1 MKLQSQSMIMH
12 FTEDVTV
19 GDLSATLVALV
30 HVNSVS
36 DTNPDI
42 EFADIININFRGVE
56 VNGWQNWKKF
66 KEFHMGM
73 GINYDEIINAEFDKI
88 FNTKSIC
95 RELGHGG

>member
-1 MKLQSQSMIMH
+1 MKLVSQSMIQH
-12 FTEDVTV
+12 YEESITV

-42 EFADIININFRGVE
+42 EFADLIHIEFRGIPIS
-56 VNGWQNWKKF
+56 GWQNWKKF

-73 GINYDEIINAEFDKI
+73 GIDYDKILQDEFDRI
-88 FNTKSIC
+88 FTKKAIC
-95 RELGHGG
+95 RMLGHGE